1 MSYRFALFFFCIA
14 SFIGTSQ
21 TFIEDFEDLS
31 SLSDWYFLNNSDSPN
46 ANWGNGN
53 TNNFNAYNGTAFLG
67 VGYESSNSLDPVTLS
82 NWAVSPSRTFN
93 NGDVITFYS
102 RRINFTPVFPDR
114 LEVRMSSAGNSIY
127 TGFSAEDTGD
137 FNTLLLSINADLTS
151 TGYPSEWTQYTVI
164 ISGLNGPV
172 NGRIAFRYFVPDGGP
187 GGSNSNYIGVD
198 SFTYYSSLAAP
209 ENDDCETAIELNH
222 TIACT
227 PETGNLQVA
236 TESLPGCDGM
246 ANNDVWYAFTAS
258 TNAASIEILGSSDLD
273 AVLEIYSGTCANL
286 NSLACIN
293 NGYEGDEEATIS
305 NNLVVGSTYYVRV
318 YDWNDWV
325 PNTMDF
331 TICIEAFEQCAIS
344 PGINSNIEAEF
355 CGENENGGCFALQPS
370 YQDVNCGESI
380 YGSSRVQN
388 GIKDYDWYRFTIN
401 DPGTLN
407 IMENSEFPITLEVF
421 NIANCSVPQVVAS
434 ASFNACAQNTLS
446 AELPVGTY
454 ALAVSPTSSNDL
466 TCNEFNHYEINFGLP
481 ISTVTLDVSSD
492 TISLCEGT
500 DVYISSNQTGGS
512 FLWFLDNENISVQ
525 DSVGISS
532 SGLLFLNYTNNNAC
546 PSNYSDSV
554 IIILS
559 ATNEALFDYG
569 SSVLCIGDGLIEN
582 DNSETGYYSSEFGL
596 NLDTITGTIN
606 TNLSEQGSYIIMHQT
621 TGICPDYDS
630 IEVSIGE
637 YIPVVFQLPNT
648 ILCDTAVEI
657 NLEALPLGGVF
668 SGNGIDGNTF
678 YPSLS
683 GIGTHQI
690 NYSYNNEGCISSE
703 SQEITVENC
712 SSLQELNH
720 AIKIWP
726 NPFQEKIEIELPNDT
741 KYSLINIQGQVVI
754 DGFSESSK
762 IIELN
767 LSNIDNGMYYVIL
780 ESDKKRSAIPI
791 VKR

>member
-1 MSYRFALFFFCIA
+1 MSYRFALVFFCIA
-14 SFIGTSQ
+14 SFVGTGQ
-21 TFIEDFEDLS
+21 TIIEDFEDLS

-46 ANWGNGN
+46 ENWGNGN
-53 TNNFNAYNGTAFLG
+53 INNFNAYNGSAFLG
-67 VGYESSNSLDPVTLS
+67 VGYESSNSLEPVMLS

-137 FNTLLLSINADLTS
+137 FNTLLLSINPDLTS

-164 ISGLNGPV
+164 ISGLNGTV

-187 GGSNSNYIGVD
+187 GGSNSNYIGID

-209 ENDDCETAIELNH
+209 ENDECETAIELNH
-222 TIACT
+222 AVSCT
-227 PETGNLQVA
+227 PETGSLQVA
-236 TESLPGCDGM
+236 TETMPGCDGM
-246 ANNDVWYAFTAS
+246 ANNDVWYTFTAN
-258 TNAASIEILGSSDLD
+258 TNAASIEILGSSELD

-293 NGYEGDEEATIS
+293 NGYEGDQEATIS
-305 NNLVVGSTYYVRV
+305 NNLVVGSTYYARI

-331 TICIEAFEQCAIS
+331 TICIEAFEQCVIS
-344 PGINSNIEAEF
+344 PGINSNSEAEL
-355 CGENENGGCFALQPS
+355 CGQNENGGCFAIQPS

-407 IMENSEFPITLEVF
+407 ISENSEFPITLEVF
-421 NIANCSVPQVVAS
+421 NIANCNVPQVVAS

-454 ALAVSPTSSNDL
+454 ALAVSPTSSNVL
-466 TCNEFNHYEINFGLP
+466 TCNQFNHYEINFGLP
-481 ISTVTLDVSSD
+481 MSTVTLNVPSD
-492 TISLCEGT
+492 TLALCEGT
-500 DVYISSNQTGGS
+500 ELYISSNQTGGS
-512 FLWFLDNENISVQ
+512 FSWVLDNENISTQ

-532 SGLLFLNYTNNNAC
+532 SGILFLNYTNNNGC
-546 PSNYSDSV
+546 SSNYSDSV
-554 IIILS
+554 NIIYNT
-559 ATNEALFDYG
+559 TNEALFDYG

-582 DNSETGYYSSEFGL
+582 NNVEIGFYSCDSGL
-596 NLDTITGTIN
+596 SLDTINGAIN
-606 TNLSEQGSYIIMHQT
+606 TNLSEQGSHIIIHQT
-621 TGICPDYDS
+621 TGLCPDADS
-630 IEVSIGE
+630 IELIIGE
-637 YIPVVFQLPNT
+637 YLPVVFELPNT
-648 ILCDTAVEI
+648 TFCDTSIEI
-657 NLEALPLGGVF
+657 NLEAIPLGGVF
-668 SGNGIDGNTF
+668 SGNGIDGNIF

-683 GIGTHQI
+683 GIGTHLI
-690 NYSYNNEGCISSE
+690 SYTYNNAGCISSE
-703 SQEITVENC
+703 AQEITVENC
-712 SSLQELNH
+712 SSLHELNH
-720 AIKIWP
+720 SIKIWP
-726 NPFQEKIEIELPNDT
+726 NPFQDKIQIELPNDT
-741 KYSLINIQGQVVI
+741 KYRLINIQGQVVI
-754 DGFSESSK
+754 YGFSESSK

-767 LSNIDNGMYYVIL
+767 LANIDSGMYYVIF
-780 ESDKKRSAIPI
+780 ESDLKRSAIPI

>member
-1 MSYRFALFFFCIA
+1 MSYRFALFFFYIA

-286 NSLACIN
+286 NSLSCIN

-466 TCNEFNHYEINFGLP
+466 NCNEFNHYEINFGLP

-582 DNSETGYYSSEFGL
+582 NNSETGYYSSEFGL

-720 AIKIWP
+720 AIKVWP

>member
-31 SLSDWYFLNNSDSPN
+31 GLSDWYFLNNSDSPN

-554 IIILS
+554 TIILS

-678 YPSLS
+678 FPILS

-690 NYSYNNEGCISSE
+690 DYSYNNEGCISSE

-720 AIKIWP
+720 AIKVWP

-741 KYSLINIQGQVVI
+741 KYSLINIQGQVVK